1 MPPSKAAKAK
11 PSTQKPAR
19 SSNSERKERV
29 VTAVNGQKMRS
40 SLAQMQKARSQH
52 LVSPQRPPQPAP
64 RPKASLLRPP
74 SR

>member
-52 LVSPQRPPQPAP
+52 LISPQHPPQPAP

-74 SR
+74 NR

>member
-19 SSNSERKERV
+19 SPKQDRKERV

-52 LVSPQRPPQPAP
+52 LISPQHLPQPAP
-64 RPKASLLRPP
+64 RPKAALLRPS